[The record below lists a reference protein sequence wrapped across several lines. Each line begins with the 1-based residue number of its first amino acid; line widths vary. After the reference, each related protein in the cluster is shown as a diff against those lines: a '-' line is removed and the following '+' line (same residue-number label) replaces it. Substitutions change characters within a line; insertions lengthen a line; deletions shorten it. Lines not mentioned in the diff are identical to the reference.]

1 MKWAFSRRED
11 DPRTLIESGE
21 PILTSG
27 VHDALSARLI
37 EKAGSKAA
45 VMGGYATSACLLGKP
60 DVGLLTMTEMSTQLR
75 YICSATGIPVIA
87 DGDTGHGN
95 AINVIRT
102 VQEFEAAGAAG
113 ILLEDQVA
121 PKKCGHMEGKQVIPK
136 EQHVRKI
143 QAACEARRDPDFII
157 IARTDARSV
166 NGPDDAIDRA
176 LACKD
181 AGADVLFV
189 EAPIDVAELEEIAR
203 RIKAPLVA
211 DIIEGGK
218 TPLLDVTEL
227 NRMGYQI
234 IFYNLGSLYTITRAL
249 MDYYDYVVRHG
260 ASKGFTGP
268 VGSFEEFNSLIGLDE
283 IKKLEKRYLRF

>member
-1 MKWAFSRRED
+1 MKVKWAFSRRED

-37 EKAGSKAA
+37 EKAGFKAA

-121 PKKCGHMEGKQVIPK
+121 PKKCGYMEGKQVIPK
-136 EQHVRKI
+136 EEHVRKI

-176 LACKD
+176 LAYKD

-203 RIKAPLVA
+203 SIKAPLVA
-211 DIIEGGK
+211 DIIEGGQDPS
-218 TPLLDVTEL
+218 TRRYRAQSDGLPDHLLQPRQPLHDHE
-227 NRMGYQI
+227 
-234 IFYNLGSLYTITRAL
+234 GSDGLLRLRRAPR
-249 MDYYDYVVRHG
+249 D
-260 ASKGFTGP
+260 
-268 VGSFEEFNSLIGLDE
+268 
-283 IKKLEKRYLRF
+283 LERLHRAGGQLRGV